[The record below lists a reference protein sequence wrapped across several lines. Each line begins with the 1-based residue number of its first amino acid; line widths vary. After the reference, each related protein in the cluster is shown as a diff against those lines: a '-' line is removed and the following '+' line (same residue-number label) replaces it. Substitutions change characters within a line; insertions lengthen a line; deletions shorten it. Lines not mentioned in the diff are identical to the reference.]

1 MQEYL
6 EFINRHP
13 ILVGLFVALLV
24 AVMTYELRRA
34 KGGANKAS
42 LTQATQLMNQDNTV
56 VVDVRP
62 KADFK
67 QGHLLGAK
75 NIPVA
80 DLKDN
85 LQVISKDKSVPV
97 LVYCQMGMTS
107 QTAGKQLMDAGFTDV
122 YSLAGGVSA
131 WQAENM
137 PLEK

>member
-1 MQEYL
+1 MQDYIA
-6 EFINRHP
+6 FINAHP

-24 AVMTYELRRA
+24 AIITYEMRRA
-34 KGGANKAS
+34 KGGAKKAS
-42 LTQATQLMNQDNTV
+42 LTQATQLMNQDATV
-56 VVDVRP
+56 VVDVRA
-62 KADFK
+62 KADYK

-75 NIPVA
+75 NIPLS

-85 LQVISKDKSVPV
+85 LQVISKDKAVPV

-107 QTAGKQLMDAGFTDV
+107 QTAAKQLMDAGFTDV
-122 YSLAGGVSA
+122 YSLAGGVNA

>member
-1 MQEYL
+1 MQDYL
-6 EFINRHP
+6 DFFNKHP

-24 AVMTYELRRA
+24 AILVYELRRA
-34 KGGANKAS
+34 KGGARKAS
-42 LTQATQLMNQDNTV
+42 LVQAIQLMNQDKCV

-75 NIPVA
+75 NVPVA
-80 DLKDN
+80 DLKDQ

-97 LVYCQMGMTS
+97 LVYCQMGLTS
-107 QTAGKQLMDAGFTDV
+107 MAAAKQLMDAGFTDV
-122 YSLAGGVSA
+122 YSLAGGVNA

-137 PLEK
+137 PLEN

>member
-1 MQEYL
+1 MQDYIA
-6 EFINRHP
+6 FINAHP

-24 AVMTYELRRA
+24 AIITYEVRRA
-34 KGGANKAS
+34 KGGAKKAS
-42 LTQATQLMNQDNTV
+42 LTQATQLMNQDATV
-56 VVDVRP
+56 VVDVRA
-62 KADFK
+62 KADYK

-75 NIPVA
+75 NIPLS

-85 LQVISKDKSVPV
+85 LQVISKDKAVPV

-107 QTAGKQLMDAGFTDV
+107 QTAAKQLMDAGFTDV
-122 YSLAGGVSA
+122 YSLAGGVNA